1 MTKFP
6 SLKPREVE
14 KILLQN
20 GFSLKR
26 QSGSHRI
33 FYNSELNAVVVLPV
47 HSREIPTGTLR
58 SIVKQ
63 SRLSDDKFLKKR

>member
-20 GFSLKR
+20 GFIIKR

-33 FYNSELNAVVVLPV
+33 FYNSKLDAIVVLPI
-47 HSREIPTGTLR
+47 HSRDIPTGTLR
-58 SIVKQ
+58 SAVKQ

>member
-14 KILLQN
+14 KILLKN
-20 GFSLKR
+20 SFIIKR

-33 FYNSELNAVVVLPV
+33 FYNSGLDSIVILPV
-47 HSREIPTGTLR
+47 HSKDIPTGTLR
-58 SIVKQ
+58 SIIKQ
-63 SRLSDDKFLKKR
+63 SKLSDGQFLKKK